1 MEAPVQRTQFS
12 DRERRR
18 RSRLALII
26 HQARFLRGALSLR
39 NIRCGKAGC
48 RCTQGELH
56 ACLYLVRRR
65 GGKLRQLFVPR
76 QWEGRIREALKNH
89 QEMEQLIEEL
99 SDLEWKRLKERK
111 E

>member
-1 MEAPVQRTQFS
+1 MGGPVQRTQLS

-18 RSRLALII
+18 RSRLAQII

-39 NIRCGKAGC
+39 NVRCGKPGC
-48 RCTQGELH
+48 HCARGELH
-56 ACLYLVRRR
+56 ACLYLVRRQE
-65 GGKLRQLFVPR
+65 GKLRQMFVPR
-76 QWEGRIREALKNH
+76 QWEKRIREAIKNN

-99 SDLEWKRLKERK
+99 SDLEWKRLKQRK

>member
-1 MEAPVQRTQFS
+1 MRGSVQRTQFS

-18 RSRLALII
+18 RSRLAQII
-26 HQARFLRGALSLR
+26 HQAGFLRGTLSLR
-39 NIRCGKAGC
+39 NVHCGKPGC
-48 RCTQGELH
+48 HCARGELH
-56 ACLYLVRRR
+56 ACLYLVRRQ

-99 SDLEWKRLKERK
+99 SDLEWARLKQRK